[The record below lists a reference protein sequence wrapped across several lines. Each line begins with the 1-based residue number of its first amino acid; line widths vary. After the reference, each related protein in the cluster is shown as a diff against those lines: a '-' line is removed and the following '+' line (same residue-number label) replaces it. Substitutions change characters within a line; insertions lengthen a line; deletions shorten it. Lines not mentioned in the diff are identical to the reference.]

1 MNDKPMT
8 ARTSGIKS
16 AAKFTTVILTAAV
29 AASITAALVVK
40 HPQTFDPIGNTR
52 AATSTIA
59 TNPATGAATP
69 TIQLPDFTSLV
80 EKNGA
85 SVVNISTVQKVRTA
99 GVPGMPFQPGD
110 PFYEFFRR
118 FQGPGMGQGQP
129 NPQPV
134 MGVGSGF
141 IVSADGYILTNAHV
155 VADATEVT
163 VKLTDKRE
171 FQAKVVGADRR
182 TDVALLKVNA
192 SGLPAVTIGNPAN
205 IKVGQWVAA
214 IGSPFGLENTVT
226 AGIVSAKSRSLPD
239 ENYVP
244 FIQTDV
250 AINPGNSGGP
260 LFNLNGEVVGINSQ
274 IYSRSGGYMGLSF
287 AIPIDVAMNITEQ
300 LQKTGKVSHGR
311 IGVAIQP
318 VSKDLAESFGL
329 DKPKG
334 ALVANVESG
343 SPAEK
348 AGLQSGD
355 ILLSVNGKDIEQSA
369 DVPRI
374 IGEMHPGDSA
384 ALKVWRK
391 GAARDMRVSIGEA
404 PQEKLASAEEVS
416 PQEGGKLGLALR
428 QLTPDERKEVKADG
442 LVVEGVTGP
451 AADAGIRQGDVLL
464 AFNGEKVT
472 SVDQLRK
479 LVGKAKGKAAV
490 LVQREDARLYIPIKI
505 G

>member
-52 AATSTIA
+52 AAASA
-59 TNPATGAATP
+59 VVTNPATGAATP

-118 FQGPGMGQGQP
+118 FQGPGMGQGQGQP

-171 FQAKVVGADRR
+171 FKAKVVGADRR
-182 TDVALLKVNA
+182 TDVALLKVDA

-287 AIPIDVAMNITEQ
+287 AIPIDVAMNITDQ
-300 LQKTGKVSHGR
+300 LQKTGKVSRGR
-311 IGVAIQP
+311 IGVSIQNMSP
-318 VSKDLAESFGL
+318 ELAWTS
-329 DKPKG
+329 PRVRWWRTSNP
-334 ALVANVESG
+334 AARPRRPACRAATSSCRSTARTSSSRPTCRG
-343 SPAEK
+343 S
-348 AGLQSGD
+348 
-355 ILLSVNGKDIEQSA
+355 SVKCA
-369 DVPRI
+369 RATVPR
-374 IGEMHPGDSA
+374 
-384 ALKVWRK
+384 
-391 GAARDMRVSIGEA
+391 
-404 PQEKLASAEEVS
+404 
-416 PQEGGKLGLALR
+416 
-428 QLTPDERKEVKADG
+428 
-442 LVVEGVTGP
+442 
-451 AADAGIRQGDVLL
+451 
-464 AFNGEKVT
+464 
-472 SVDQLRK
+472 
-479 LVGKAKGKAAV
+479 
-490 LVQREDARLYIPIKI
+490 
-505 G
+505 